1 MDQGKKFIDAKSTE
15 GQKKDSVKPKD
26 EDKNKRTAEKTEFEE
41 TSPTKNEKSLDI
53 APSSSAASS
62 EVKLK
67 KEIGAWTN
75 SLHGHQSKGY

>member
-1 MDQGKKFIDAKSTE
+1 MLNQH
-15 GQKKDSVKPKD
+15 KD
-26 EDKNKRTAEKTEFEE
+26 KRKIVSNQRMRIKTKGLFEKTEFEE